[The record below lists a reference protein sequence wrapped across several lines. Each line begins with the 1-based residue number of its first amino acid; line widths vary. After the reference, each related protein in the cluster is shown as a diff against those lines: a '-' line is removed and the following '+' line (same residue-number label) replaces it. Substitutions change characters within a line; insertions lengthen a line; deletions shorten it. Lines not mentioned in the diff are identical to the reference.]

1 MDDTIVMGLTLTKD
15 WKMLWVVVPTT
26 SWLGALQIDLRRV
39 TDCGC
44 KHVYTTTHWKQ
55 GCTDMDLPTSHV
67 HLHYR

>member
-26 SWLGALQIDLRRV
+26 FWLGALQINLRRV

-44 KHVYTTTHWKQ
+44 KHVYTATHWKTGLHRHGPAYQ
-55 GCTDMDLPTSHV
+55 PCT
-67 HLHYR
+67 LHYR